1 MNPLWLLENEGEI
14 IILYKIGIAHQREDS
29 NELQSSKTHFRVIII
44 IIIIITNNNRVVN
57 ETWALK
63 A

>member
-29 NELQSSKTHFRVIII
+29 NELQSSKTHFRVTIII
-44 IIIIITNNNRVVN
+44 IILTNNNRVVN
-57 ETWALK
+57 ETRALI